1 MAKTRDLFNKTGDTK
16 GTLQEKMGTIKERS
30 GKDLTEAEEIKKSG
44 KNIQKNYYK
53 KGHNDPENNGVMVTY
68 LELDILECEVKWV
81 IGRITMNKAIGSD
94 RIPA

>member
-44 KNIQKNYYK
+44 NITQ
-53 KGHNDPENNGVMVTY
+53 
-68 LELDILECEVKWV
+68 
-81 IGRITMNKAIGSD
+81 
-94 RIPA
+94 